1 MRTLTDIQLRLL
13 KEEFPATSH
22 SGDEDIERYFELRRT
37 GRQASA
43 LALYRGRISR
53 KYPDPARRE
62 LLLRYYR
69 SRDPRYGELYR
80 DSLAELADRLI
91 KRTYGIIDTL
101 TREIDSVDMGDAYSV
116 IKLAEG
122 LLSVIS
128 PDRNVAIAFTER
140 YARYARLLG
149 YRERQAHDA
158 AELIRLYVTETI
170 ASVEE
175 LKKEREERRKER
187 ARARVGAARGPARQG
202 FDLSRVVFSPE
213 EIGRITIPDTVTRTE
228 DKVIA
233 YCAKYWGSVNNPA
246 FEKAVFLYS
255 RKYHTSHSDIFQAI
269 KNGVTHGWKDE
280 EILNA
285 VLANVVTGYYY
296 SISGDRYLQTAWARY
311 RAASGQARG
320 APSQPSVPLLPVP
333 PLPVPLP
340 SAPLPTG
347 PVAAKA
353 KPRPK
358 TRAGKAARASGN
370 SRRRAAPGRE
380 KPGVAAKR
388 SVPNTFRPEPAR
400 GPFTPNSVSDMI
412 RKLTGKSYAV
422 YKDLFF
428 QNIRPSIR
436 SVLAEAGGKDTPFGS
451 RQNSAEQIIYDYL
464 FSHWN
469 NPYQQWEKSDE
480 REKTR
485 TLGYRMDGL
494 EPIIARWIRDAS

>member
-1 MRTLTDIQLRLL
+1 MRILTDIQLRLL

-22 SGDEDIERYFELRRT
+22 SGDEDIERYFELRKT
-37 GRQASA
+37 GRQAKA

-80 DSLAELADRLI
+80 DSLAELAERLI

-101 TREIDSVDMGDAYSV
+101 TRDIDSVDMGDAYSV

-128 PDRNVAIAFTER
+128 PDRGVAISFTER
-140 YARYARLLG
+140 YARYAALLG
-149 YRERQAHDA
+149 YRERQARDA

-170 ASVEE
+170 ESVEE
-175 LKKEREERRKER
+175 LKREREERRKER
-187 ARARVGAARGPARQG
+187 ARVRTSPAAARPG
-202 FDLSRVVFSPE
+202 FDLSRVEFSPE
-213 EIGRITIPDTVTRTE
+213 EVNRITIPESVTRTE

-233 YCAKYWGSVNNPA
+233 YCAKYWASVGNPA

-255 RKYHTSHSDIFQAI
+255 KKYRTRHSDIFQAV

-311 RAASGQARG
+311 RAASGHAVNPAAAEAMPAVTSRATPAPVQPIPTRARKSTVRSRTR
-320 APSQPSVPLLPVP
+320 ATASKR
-333 PLPVPLP
+333 
-340 SAPLPTG
+340 
-347 PVAAKA
+347 AKSRLA
-353 KPRPK
+353 PRPE
-358 TRAGKAARASGN
+358 KAV
-370 SRRRAAPGRE
+370 PT
-380 KPGVAAKR
+380 AKR
-388 SVPNTFRPEPAR
+388 SAPNTFRPEPPR

-428 QNIRPSIR
+428 RDIRPSIR
-436 SVLAEAGGKDTPFGS
+436 TTLAEAGGKDKPFGS

-464 FSHWN
+464 YAHWN
-469 NPYQQWEKSDE
+469 DPYQRWEHSE
-480 REKTR
+480 AREKTR
-485 TLGYRMDGL
+485 SLGYRMDGL
-494 EPIIARWIRDAS
+494 EPIIARWIKDAS